1 MSDPGLRAVFAGDRG
16 RLLVGLLFAELG
28 TAIQAVAEAAVLPL
42 ASHELHGAAL
52 YGATVA
58 GPALSAILFAILGP
72 PLTRRLGPRGVLL
85 WSTLVYLAGVLLA
98 VLAPT
103 MAFLLAGRL
112 LQGAAAGLLAAFGLN
127 AVGALYED
135 AVRARVVAIFS
146 VVWLLPSVL
155 GPAVNAIVA
164 SLAGWR
170 WAMAWPAVLVIAARI
185 VIGRRAGLLPTPERG
200 AATPVA
206 SGVVVLAA
214 LALAAAAPGL
224 PVAARVPVWAAALAV
239 ALAAG
244 YLVVRRL
251 TGGQRRRMLGIG
263 IFAGITLAYFAGE
276 ALLPLGLIDV
286 SGLGVTGASIA
297 FAAGAASWS
306 IAGLRPAGERM
317 RPVVARIGAAL
328 ITAAAVALAVVTFL
342 AVPGPAA
349 LRRRGARLGIGGR
362 GHGEQLAGAQRRGV
376 RRGGSAGRA
385 GAVRGR
391 RLRAVGGRRGRVA
404 ARRRLL
410 LGHGR
415 HPARA
420 RRGRRRVRAR
430 GRRRPRDA
438 RRGGPAA
445 PPPQPGSV
453 AAPRPALQPPG

>member
-1 MSDPGLRAVFAGDRG
+1 MSDSSLRAVFAGDRG

-58 GPALSAILFAILGP
+58 GPSLSAILFAILGP
-72 PLTRRLGPRGVLL
+72 ALTRRLGPRGVLL

-103 MAFLLAGRL
+103 MAFLLAGRV

-170 WAMAWPAVLVIAARI
+170 WAMAWPAVLVIAARV
-185 VIGRRAGLLPTPERG
+185 VIGRRAGLLPRPERG

-224 PVAARVPVWAAALAV
+224 PAAARVPVWAAALAV

-251 TGGQRRRMLGIG
+251 TRGHRLRMLGIG
-263 IFAGITLAYFAGE
+263 VFAGITLAYFAGE

-328 ITAAAVALAVVTFL
+328 ITAAAIALAVVTFL

-349 LRRRGARLGIGGR
+349 LVVAV
-362 GHGEQLAGAQRRGV
+362 LAW
-376 RRGGSAGRA
+376 GSAGA
-385 GAVRGR
+385 GMGSSWPVLSAEAFDDADPAEVPALSAAVAFVQSAGVAAAS
-391 RLRAVGGRRGRVA
+391 LLGSGFYSVTVATLPAPAAVGGGFVLAAGAGLVTLAAAVLQHRVRSRGRV
-404 ARRRLL
+404 L
-410 LGHGR
+410 
-415 HPARA
+415 
-420 RRGRRRVRAR
+420 
-430 GRRRPRDA
+430 
-438 RRGGPAA
+438 
-445 PPPQPGSV
+445 
-453 AAPRPALQPPG
+453 APRPALQPPG

>member
-1 MSDPGLRAVFAGDRG
+1 MSDSSLRAVFAGDRG

-58 GPALSAILFAILGP
+58 GPSLSAILFAILGP

-103 MAFLLAGRL
+103 MAFLLAGRV

-170 WAMAWPAVLVIAARI
+170 WAMAWPAVLVIAARV
-185 VIGRRAGLLPTPERG
+185 VIGRRAGLLPRPERG

-224 PVAARVPVWAAALAV
+224 PAAARVPVWAAALAV

-251 TGGQRRRMLGIG
+251 TRGHRLRMLGIG

-297 FAAGAASWS
+297 FAAGRCE
-306 IAGLRPAGERM
+306 LVDR
-317 RPVVARIGAAL
+317 GAA
-328 ITAAAVALAVVTFL
+328 AGGGADAPGRRPHRRRPDHGGGDRARRRH
-342 AVPGPAA
+342 VPRGARSCGA
-349 LRRRGARLGIGGR
+349 GRRGARLGIGGR
-362 GHGEQLAGAQRRGV
+362 RDGEQLARAQRRGV
-376 RRGGSAGRA
+376 RRRGSGRGA

-391 RLRAVGGRRGRVA
+391 RLRAVGRRRGGVA
-404 ARRRLL
+404 ARQRVL
-410 LGHGR
+410 LGHRGD
-415 HPARA
+415 PARLP
-420 RRGRRRVRAR
+420 
-430 GRRRPRDA
+430 PRWA
-438 RRGGPAA
+438 AGSCSPPA
-445 PPPQPGSV
+445 
-453 AAPRPALQPPG
+453 PAS